1 MLSGPPF
8 VLTEVIGEEW
18 PGRLLCASTW
28 EYE

>member
-1 MLSGPPF
+1 MPSGLPL

-18 PGRLLCASTW
+18 IILLLCASTW